1 MDLQPGACFVESIS
15 RGVFAFSPPQDN
27 VSPFTQ
33 FRNTVSQDHTDMV
46 SDTYTHTYTILQS
59 SPCFN
64 PAVTKSDPLAQI
76 LQTQRKQG
84 NTSVTYS
91 SNYVS
96 IKDQGDKTPGDTVS
110 LGVLP
115 GTILCSTHRP
125 ETHLFFSEP
134 TIGEPS
140 WVPIF

>member
-1 MDLQPGACFVESIS
+1 MGSIS

-33 FRNTVSQDHTDMV
+33 FRNTVSQDQDHTDMV
-46 SDTYTHTYTILQS
+46 SDTYTHTYTIVQS

-64 PAVTKSDPLAQI
+64 PAVTKSDPLVQI
-76 LQTQRKQG
+76 LQMQRKQG
-84 NTSVTYS
+84 NTSVTFS

-96 IKDQGDKTPGDTVS
+96 IKDQGDKTPGDTVL

-115 GTILCSTHRP
+115 GTILSSTHRP
-125 ETHLFFSEP
+125 EAHLLLSEP
-134 TIGEPS
+134 TENPAGS
-140 WVPIF
+140 LSSRLLYF